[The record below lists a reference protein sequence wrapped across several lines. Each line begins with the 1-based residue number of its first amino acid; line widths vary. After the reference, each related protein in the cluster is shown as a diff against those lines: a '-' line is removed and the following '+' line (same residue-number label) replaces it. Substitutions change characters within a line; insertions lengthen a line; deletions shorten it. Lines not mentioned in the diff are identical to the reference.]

1 LPISEKS
8 CLSEKKLDIENLLK
22 IVDTYYSEMKD
33 LAFLGIG
40 PESNRKIFLEQAFAN
55 FSDPNFGSSFAGPCG
70 IRGIRQITGEIFRNQ
85 ANSHRHG
92 QNKPKI
98 FFLKTLKN
106 SISQARVR
114 GWVHIFG

>member
-1 LPISEKS
+1 MSEKS
-8 CLSEKKLDIENLLK
+8 CLPEKNLDIANLLE
-22 IVDTYYSEMKD
+22 ISDTYYSEIKD
-33 LAFLGIG
+33 LAFLGIR

-85 ANSHRHG
+85 ANSHRYG

-98 FFLKTLKN
+98 LFLKTLKN

-114 GWVHIFG
+114 GRVYIFG